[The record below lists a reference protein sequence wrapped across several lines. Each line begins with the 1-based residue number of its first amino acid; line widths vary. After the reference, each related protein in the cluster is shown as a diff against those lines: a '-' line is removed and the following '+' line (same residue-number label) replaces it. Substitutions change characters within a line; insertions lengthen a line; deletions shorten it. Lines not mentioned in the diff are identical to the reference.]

1 MSFTKDIKQEVSHKE
16 LSKDEA
22 KAELSALIQL
32 TSSLSISHSGL
43 AMVSVTE
50 NAAVSRTIYKLCK
63 ELYEIEITPSVKR
76 RMNLKKNLIYILRLE
91 GNVKEILTDLGL
103 YSSRGLLEKPLHKI
117 VAKESMAR
125 AYLTGAFMAEGSI
138 NSPQTTNYH
147 LEIKAASEKHALFL
161 VDVLNTFEIPAKIID
176 RRNHFVV
183 YVQSAEKIADFLR
196 CIEATNSLLIFEDAR
211 ISRDFTSNMTRLNN
225 VDVANVVK
233 SMEAAR
239 NQLEDIR
246 VLEEYGLLDNL
257 DEKLKDVIEL
267 RKENP
272 EASLNELCEEYRI
285 KKGITVSKSGL
296 KHRFVKIHELREK
309 VEKTNEK

>member
-1 MSFTKDIKQEVSHKE
+1 MSFTKDIKQEVAHKE
-16 LSKDEA
+16 LTTDEA

-32 TSSLSISHSGL
+32 TSSISISNRGL

-63 ELYEIEITPSVKR
+63 ELYEVEIIPSVKR
-76 RMNLKKNLIYILRLE
+76 RMNLKKNLIYMLRLE
-91 GNVKEILTDLGL
+91 GNVREILTDLGL
-103 YSSRGLLEKPLHKI
+103 YSTRGILDKPLHKI
-117 VAKESMAR
+117 VSKESTAK

-147 LEIKAASEKHALFL
+147 LEIKAASEEHAKFL
-161 VDVLNTFEIPAKIID
+161 VELLDEFMIPAKVMD
-176 RRNHFVV
+176 RRNHYIV
-183 YVQSAEKIADFLR
+183 YVKSAEKIADFLR
-196 CIEATNSLLIFEDAR
+196 CIEATDSLLAFEDAR

-233 SMEAAR
+233 SMEAAK
-239 NQLEDIR
+239 NQLEDIKI
-246 VLEEYGLLDNL
+246 LEEHGLTSNL
-257 DEKLKDVIEL
+257 DEKLLDVIEL

-272 EASLNELCEEYRI
+272 EASLNELCEEYKI
-285 KKGITVSKSGL
+285 KKGVTVSKSGL

-309 VEKTNEK
+309 VEKK